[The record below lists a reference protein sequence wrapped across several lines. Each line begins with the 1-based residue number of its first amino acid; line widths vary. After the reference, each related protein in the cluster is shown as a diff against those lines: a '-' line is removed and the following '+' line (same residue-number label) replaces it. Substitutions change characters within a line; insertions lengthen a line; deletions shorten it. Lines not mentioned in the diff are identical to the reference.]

1 MLLQLAFRWN
11 LLPVLG
17 IQTISLL
24 CVCVTVELLCCT
36 EDVDEVVSFVGL
48 VDVTPVVLED
58 VVLDVLK
65 EVWLVGPELLP
76 VA

>member
-48 VDVTPVVLED
+48 VDVTLEVLED
-58 VVLDVLK
+58 VVFDVLE
-65 EVWLVGPELLP
+65 EV
-76 VA
+76 